1 MRSLK
6 EESEITIEVQVQPN
20 SSRDEIVRFRNSRFK
35 AKVTA
40 PPEGGKANE
49 RLIEIISR
57 ALGVSKSDVK
67 IVRGGKSRLKILKI
81 IGFNRDKL
89 DFFIKGLRQD

>member
-6 EESEITIEVQVQPN
+6 EESEIIIEVHVQPN
-20 SSRDEIVRFRNSRFK
+20 SSRDEIVELQNSRFK
-35 AKVTA
+35 VKVTA
-40 PPEGGKANE
+40 PPEGGQANE

-57 ALGVSKSDVK
+57 ALDVSKSGVK

-81 IGFNRDKL
+81 MGVNRDKL